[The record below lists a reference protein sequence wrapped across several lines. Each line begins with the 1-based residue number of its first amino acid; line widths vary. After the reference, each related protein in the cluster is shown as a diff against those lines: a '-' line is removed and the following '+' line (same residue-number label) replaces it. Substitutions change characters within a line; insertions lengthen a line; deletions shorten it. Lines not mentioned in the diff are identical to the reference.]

1 MKDGMVLHARVRF
14 DLSDVGLATG
24 EEPPKR
30 FFEVGPPYRRS
41 DALTTEMSLVFC
53 DYLILLTLYY
63 GRSIRYLDC

>member
-1 MKDGMVLHARVRF
+1 MALHARVRF

-30 FFEVGPPYRRS
+30 WLEVGPLYRRS
-41 DALTTEMSLVFC
+41 DALTTEMSLVFY

>member
-1 MKDGMVLHARVRF
+1 MKDRMALHARVRF

-41 DALTTEMSLVFC
+41 DALPTEMS
-53 DYLILLTLYY
+53 
-63 GRSIRYLDC
+63 